1 MIRYLADRLWQSLLV
16 LAAMS
21 IVIYGLIGLMPGDPI
36 DLMISADP
44 RLSSEDAAR
53 LKEVYG
59 LDRPLLDRYVTW
71 LGAALAGDLGYS
83 RLQARPVLAALA
95 PALGNTARLMTL
107 SLMLSLAIALP
118 AGIIAAYR
126 RHSWIDHGVG
136 VAAFVGISTPPFWTA
151 LVLIVIF
158 AVSLGVLPAGGSG
171 AGETSGLLGQA
182 RFLVLPVASLTLASV
197 GGYLRYVRASMIET
211 LSRDWIR
218 TARAKGLS
226 ERRMILGHALRPALI
241 PVATILG
248 VDFGALFSGALV
260 TETVFAYPGMG
271 RLIYDAVLGNDYNLA
286 LAALLLAT
294 AFTLAGNL
302 LADLAYV
309 LLDRRITLGDTR
321 HDG

>member
-1 MIRYLADRLWQSLLV
+1 
-16 LAAMS
+16 
-21 IVIYGLIGLMPGDPI
+21 
-36 DLMISADP
+36 
-44 RLSSEDAAR
+44 
-53 LKEVYG
+53 
-59 LDRPLLDRYVTW
+59 
-71 LGAALAGDLGYS
+71 
-83 RLQARPVLAALA
+83 
-95 PALGNTARLMTL
+95 MTL

-126 RHSWIDHGVG
+126 RHSWIDHGIG

-158 AVSLGVLPAGGSG
+158 AVLLGVLPAGGSG
-171 AGETSGLLGQA
+171 AGETSGLLDRA
-182 RFLVLPVASLTLASV
+182 RFLALPVASLTLASV

-226 ERRMILGHALRPALI
+226 ERRVILGHALRPALI
-241 PVATILG
+241 PVATIVG

-260 TETVFAYPGMG
+260 TETVFAYPGTG

-294 AFTLAGNL
+294 AFTLVGNL

-309 LLDRRITLGDTR
+309 LLDRRISLGGR
-321 HDG
+321 AG